1 MPSSNMHPCLFL
13 VEWKHSELGVRDMT
27 DTTITFKANAGGT
40 HKKHGQIYIFL
51 FDEVV
56 SRNDIESI
64 WDHHKKDK

>member
-51 FDEVV
+51 FD
-56 SRNDIESI
+56 
-64 WDHHKKDK
+64 